1 MPHTPPHTARGGR
14 AAPSSCS
21 SSCPPCMSARAPG
34 TCPAPPAPGASPGLR
49 DPQLRGWQ
57 SWQRS
62 TGTIPRPTL
71 EPLPAVHR
79 NGNAGNTGNAG
90 MLRALAP
97 CAQRGCSRGHSAP
110 RGQEAPRAVAG
121 GPCPGW
127 DSLYLQAGCRGGT
140 FPAGGAKRC
149 SLLGAPLSPPG
160 GGDQTSPG
168 MRVPSGRSHTGLGQ
182 GWDSGPAGATR
193 SLHGLFAQVTPPLPR
208 CPSPPQ
214 GSPPS
219 PIPPPVPLCA
229 LPVPGP
235 GDPGQQL
242 LSLSQPRC
250 PPLLLLPLSAGGALG
265 TESAPA
271 APPPWCE
278 LGGSAWGDPRRA
290 PWGHCGPA
298 AARDPPAPPG
308 LTPPSSASPPTRLV
322 FKVQHF
328 ISVQSSLYSPRSLY
342 QTGCAGVTRR
352 FCNLPEQL

>member
-1 MPHTPPHTARGGR
+1 MATLLPEGRRLLGLWPGVPVLLGSLSWLGQSLPP
-14 AAPSSCS
+14 
-21 SSCPPCMSARAPG
+21 
-34 TCPAPPAPGASPGLR
+34 
-49 DPQLRGWQ
+49 GW
-57 SWQRS
+57 
-62 TGTIPRPTL
+62 L
-71 EPLPAVHR
+71 
-79 NGNAGNTGNAG
+79 
-90 MLRALAP
+90 
-97 CAQRGCSRGHSAP
+97 SRGHI
-110 RGQEAPRAVAG
+110 
-121 GPCPGW
+121 PCGRCQT
-127 DSLYLQAGCRGGT
+127 LQ
-140 FPAGGAKRC
+140 
-149 SLLGAPLSPPG
+149 PPG
-160 GGDQTSPG
+160 CSS
-168 MRVPSGRSHTGLGQ
+168 VPSRGWGPDQPRHEGPLRPQPHGAGTGLGQ
-182 GWDSGPAGATR
+182 RPCRCPPVSAR
-193 SLHGLFAQVTPPLPR
+193 SLCTGHTPLPR

-219 PIPPPVPLCA
+219 PVPPPVPLCA